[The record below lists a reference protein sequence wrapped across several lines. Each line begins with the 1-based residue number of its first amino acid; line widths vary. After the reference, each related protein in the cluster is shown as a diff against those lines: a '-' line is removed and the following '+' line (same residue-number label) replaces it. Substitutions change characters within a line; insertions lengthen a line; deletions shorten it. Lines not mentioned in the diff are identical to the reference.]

1 MIGLGGI
8 QTPKFDLQLRN
19 VKQLDNPERVV
30 KAAASVLRS
39 FPANFHKLLWT
50 IGEQYVPKQSGEGV
64 RNQFDRIYTSI
75 FNFRGGDPP
84 QSRDFL
90 GSAFLDFAINQ
101 WGRGIVDPKLLDR
114 FHNVIPKRFITRAEF
129 GERYVLG
136 KRTVA
141 RVLAMKN
148 IRTITIPWGKRNHT
162 LIDLQQLH
170 QPPMTPGKI
179 CRLPTAA
186 AAIGVTAAA
195 LSKLRA
201 SGDFEVNYLISRNG
215 YHERDI
221 KQFIER
227 LLALNP
233 STANKALPRDCI
245 TLYQAM
251 CRYHGTGEGGVSII
265 RALLSGELRVLGNV
279 DGTVRG
285 LFVSRAEF
293 RQFGMNERA
302 RHNGH
307 ARTPSEVAKEIHCEK
322 KCVRS
327 LVERGLLNGWHA
339 PTGLRISEQSIARF
353 KKQYVPLVSIA
364 RDMGSSAVALIRH
377 CAAKHIPMVVVK
389 YQREEV
395 RQAFVRRRDRN
406 EVLSFRPVRVLT
418 DHKRLTTPYHTLQG
432 STSVLSEPGVFHDR
446 LESTRSARP
455 RSR

>member
-1 MIGLGGI
+1 MP
-8 QTPKFDLQLRN
+8 QPVTSCR
-19 VKQLDNPERVV
+19 
-30 KAAASVLRS
+30 SV
-39 FPANFHKLLWT
+39 
-50 IGEQYVPKQSGEGV
+50 
-64 RNQFDRIYTSI
+64 
-75 FNFRGGDPP
+75 
-84 QSRDFL
+84 
-90 GSAFLDFAINQ
+90 
-101 WGRGIVDPKLLDR
+101 LDR
-114 FHNVIPKRFITRAEF
+114 FPNGISKRFITRAEF
-129 GERYVLG
+129 GERYGLG

-148 IRTITIPWGKRNHT
+148 IRTITIPWGKRNQRNHT
-162 LIDLQQLH
+162 LIDLKQL
-170 QPPMTPGKI
+170 QEPPTIPGRI
-179 CRLPTAA
+179 CTLPTAA

-201 SGDFEVNYLISRNG
+201 SRQFEVKYLVRRNG

-227 LLALNP
+227 LLSLNP
-233 STANKALPRDCI
+233 NPMTKTLPRDCI

-251 CRYHGTGEGGVSII
+251 CLYHGTGEGGVSII
-265 RALLSGELRVLGNV
+265 RALLSGELRVLGNI

-293 RQFGMNERA
+293 HQFGMNERA

-327 LVERGLLNGWHA
+327 LVERGLLNGWHT
-339 PTGLRISEQSIARF
+339 PTGLRISEPSIARF
-353 KKQYVPLVSIA
+353 KKKYVPLMSIA
-364 RDMGSSAVALIRH
+364 RDIGSSAAALMRQ

-406 EVLSFRPVRVLT
+406 EALSFRPVRVLT
-418 DHKRLTTPYHTLQG
+418 NHKRVTTPYQTLQG
-432 STSVLSEPGVFHDR
+432 STSVPSEPGVFHDR
-446 LESTRSARP
+446 LV
-455 RSR
+455 